1 MISNQKLSPK
11 YWVVHDNQT
20 QDVFID
26 TAHKSMGWAIQL
38 FLDKHAYTY
47 FGKLADEDEAR
58 DKYEDAENLQCILI
72 EVNPVRVSPT
82 DMEN

>member
-1 MISNQKLSPK
+1 MINNQKLSPK

-26 TAHKSMGWAIQL
+26 TASKTKQCAIEAFLDNHSYNYFGWAI
-38 FLDKHAYTY
+38 
-47 FGKLADEDEAR
+47 DEELW
-58 DKYEDAENLQCILI
+58 DKYEDAENLQCVII
-72 EVNPVRVSPT
+72 EVSPVRVSPV